1 MAKRLTLEEL
11 QDLTFNEIEEI
22 EAAPRDNA
30 RQQLGSLNEPLAIR
44 PNTTDTTDTTDTTES
59 TEMPQAL
66 GVEPRVPLATQ
77 LTQAF
82 TQSFQ
87 SGKTY
92 ESYAELKKKEAETGI
107 PIATLTDFPDI
118 EKYVGV
124 LRTANEDEIKK
135 LVSCSGNSGEVAI
148 FA

>member
-44 PNTTDTTDTTDTTES
+44 PNTTES

-66 GVEPRVPLATQ
+66 GVEPRVRWQ
-77 LTQAF
+77 H
-82 TQSFQ
+82 
-87 SGKTY
+87 
-92 ESYAELKKKEAETGI
+92 
-107 PIATLTDFPDI
+107 
-118 EKYVGV
+118 
-124 LRTANEDEIKK
+124 N
-135 LVSCSGNSGEVAI
+135 
-148 FA
+148 